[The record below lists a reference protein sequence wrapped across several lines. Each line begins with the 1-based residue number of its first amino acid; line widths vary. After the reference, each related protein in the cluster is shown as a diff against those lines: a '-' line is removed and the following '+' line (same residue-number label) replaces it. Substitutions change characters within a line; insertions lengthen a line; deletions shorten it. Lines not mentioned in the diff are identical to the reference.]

1 MQFNQIVKDTVSNKV
16 KNDTQSGVSSII
28 QKQQDKIR
36 QIRDKID
43 DKEAEVERLGMEIS
57 ELSRRIS
64 ENPDSNNVQNAK
76 GTYLKLRILEIR

>member
-1 MQFNQIVKDTVSNKV
+1 MHFNQIVKDTVSNKV

-28 QKQQDKIR
+28 KKQQDKIR

-57 ELSRRIS
+57 ELSRRIY
-64 ENPDSNNVQNAK
+64 ENTDSNNVQNAK

>member
-1 MQFNQIVKDTVSNKV
+1 MHFNQIVKDTVSNKV

-64 ENPDSNNVQNAK
+64 ENPDSNNVQNAR

>member
-1 MQFNQIVKDTVSNKV
+1 MHFNQIVKDTVSNKV

>member
-1 MQFNQIVKDTVSNKV
+1 MHFNQIVKDTVSNKV
-16 KNDTQSGVSSII
+16 KNDTQLGVSTII
-28 QKQQDKIR
+28 QKQHDKIR